1 MTVEVLY
8 YVSQII
14 AAIVIIA
21 TLIAILWQGYQTN
34 KIARADLTLSMWMQA
49 GAMNQSLVD
58 SSEKAAFITRVF
70 DPRATLTPEDQ
81 TRMTFQMY
89 TQIGVFQAAYNLH
102 NRGLIE
108 SAAYDLS
115 AVGLRAFMSSAFA
128 RQWWRRHRSEGYD
141 PKFRSAIDT
150 MVDAIENGASG
161 ENPNKDRQ
169 A

>member
-1 MTVEVLY
+1 MTLEALY
-8 YVSQII
+8 YVSQIV
-14 AAIVIIA
+14 AVIVIVA
-21 TLIAILWQGYQTN
+21 TLFALLWQGYQTN

-49 GAMNQSLVD
+49 GAMNQSLID

-70 DPRATLTPEDQ
+70 DPRATLTPEDR

-102 NRGLIE
+102 NRGLVE

-115 AVGLRAFMSSAFA
+115 AAGIRAFLGSAIA

-141 PKFRSAIDT
+141 QKFRSVI
-150 MVDAIENGASG
+150 DAIEASDPEPTSAHG
-161 ENPNKDRQ
+161 RTS
-169 A
+169 